1 MYHSYEWGKKWE
13 DFVSFSSA
21 FPSIKHVWRTPPSPP
36 RLAHGLFHFW
46 SYDPFHTHWRERTV
60 RVTSK
65 PRLWRWRRDEKKLNN
80 FLHVLF
86 ETMRNQEC
94 FRCLTTGSPF
104 LSWILRRLQCCQW
117 RLGQVSLL
125 DIFPHLPIGGICKR
139 KYNFILNPK
148 SWLNRTI
155 IKALVQTIE
164 CFSYSLYKY
173 QFSNEHLLC
182 MTLHCQ

>member
-1 MYHSYEWGKKWE
+1 MTLFIHIGGKE
-13 DFVSFSSA
+13 RCELQTNHD
-21 FPSIKHVWRTPPSPP
+21 
-36 RLAHGLFHFW
+36 
-46 SYDPFHTHWRERTV
+46 YDDDDDDV
-60 RVTSK
+60 MK
-65 PRLWRWRRDEKKLNN
+65 KKLNN
-80 FLHVLF
+80 FLLVLF

-94 FRCLTTGSPF
+94 FRCLTTGSPL
-104 LSWILRRLQCCQW
+104 LSGILRRLQCCQW
-117 RLGQVSLL
+117 RLGQMSLL

-148 SWLNRTI
+148 FFFFTIESRLNRTI

>member
-1 MYHSYEWGKKWE
+1 MRR
-13 DFVSFSSA
+13 FCVVFSSA
-21 FPSIKHVWRTPPSPP
+21 FPSIKHVWRTPPSPS

-46 SYDPFHTHWRERTV
+46 SYDPFHTHWQCDDDDV
-60 RVTSK
+60 MK
-65 PRLWRWRRDEKKLNN
+65 KKLNN
-80 FLHVLF
+80 FLLVLF

-94 FRCLTTGSPF
+94 FRCLTTGSPL
-104 LSWILRRLQCCQW
+104 LSGILRRLQCCQW
-117 RLGQVSLL
+117 RLGQMSLL

-139 KYNFILNPK
+139 KYNFILNPNFFFFTIE
-148 SWLNRTI
+148 SRLNRTI

>member
-1 MYHSYEWGKKWE
+1 MRR
-13 DFVSFSSA
+13 FCVVFSSA
-21 FPSIKHVWRTPPSPP
+21 FPSIKHVWRTPSPP
-36 RLAHGLFHFW
+36 RLAHGLSTSDHMTLFIHIGGKERCELQANHD
-46 SYDPFHTHWRERTV
+46 YDDDDV
-60 RVTSK
+60 MK
-65 PRLWRWRRDEKKLNN
+65 KKLNN

-94 FRCLTTGSPF
+94 FRCLTTGSPL
-104 LSWILRRLQCCQW
+104 LSGILRRLQCCQW
-117 RLGQVSLL
+117 RLGQMSLL

-148 SWLNRTI
+148 FFFFTIESRLNRTI

>member
-1 MYHSYEWGKKWE
+1 MFEEHLLPLPASPMGFSTSDHMTLFIHIGGKE
-13 DFVSFSSA
+13 RCELQANHD
-21 FPSIKHVWRTPPSPP
+21 
-36 RLAHGLFHFW
+36 
-46 SYDPFHTHWRERTV
+46 YDDDDV
-60 RVTSK
+60 MK
-65 PRLWRWRRDEKKLNN
+65 KKLNN

-86 ETMRNQEC
+86 ETMRNQEY
-94 FRCLTTGSPF
+94 FRCLTTGSPLLYGILTQF
-104 LSWILRRLQCCQW
+104 TMLSMEV
-117 RLGQVSLL
+117 GSGVLL

-148 SWLNRTI
+148 FFFFFTIESRLNRTI

-173 QFSNEHLLC
+173 QFSKEHLLC

>member
-1 MYHSYEWGKKWE
+1 MRR
-13 DFVSFSSA
+13 FCVVFSSA
-21 FPSIKHVWRTPPSPP
+21 FPSIKHVWRTPSPP
-36 RLAHGLFHFW
+36 RLAHGLSTSDHMTLFIHIGGKERCELQTNHD
-46 SYDPFHTHWRERTV
+46 YDDDDDDV
-60 RVTSK
+60 MK
-65 PRLWRWRRDEKKLNN
+65 KKLNN
-80 FLHVLF
+80 FLLVLF

-94 FRCLTTGSPF
+94 FRCLTTGSPL
-104 LSWILRRLQCCQW
+104 LSGILRRLQCCQW
-117 RLGQVSLL
+117 RLGQMSLL

-148 SWLNRTI
+148 FFFFTIESRLNRTI